1 MEKTILFAAALCVA
15 GVSIAE
21 AQARPQPRG
30 VTPRTW
36 VSGNGLMYTNIA
48 RFHDPGTASDW
59 VFDDNA
65 FGLGVGA
72 HHEFAPGLLLGVD
85 ASFAR
90 PAYERRR
97 PSGNVIS
104 GATGTATVATAM
116 ATGRIG
122 YGGGA
127 DLGFYL
133 TGGLGTIA
141 YNLEDVGEWN
151 ADFALQAGTGLEYRM
166 AAARS
171 IFLEWGR
178 IWGYHEREG
187 VGGGAAQ
194 HGVLKLG
201 LRFGL

>member
-1 MEKTILFAAALCVA
+1 MRKTILIAVALTMTGATAAV
-15 GVSIAE
+15 
-21 AQARPQPRG
+21 AQARPQLRAGPA
-30 VTPRTW
+30 TW
-36 VSGNGLMYTNIA
+36 FTAYGLMYTSIA
-48 RFHDPGTASDW
+48 RFHDPTTESDW

-65 FGLGVGA
+65 FGA
-72 HHEFAPGLLLGVD
+72 GLNIARELSAGLILGVD

-90 PAYERRR
+90 PAYERHQRGG
-97 PSGNVIS
+97 SAIA
-104 GATGTATVATAM
+104 GAAGTATIATAM

-122 YGGGA
+122 YGGGG

-133 TGGLGTIA
+133 TGGIGTIA
-141 YNLEDVGEWN
+141 YSLEDLDGWN
-151 ADFALQAGTGLEYRM
+151 TDFALRAGTGLDYRM
-166 AAARS
+166 GSARA

-201 LRFGL
+201 LRFGR

>member
-1 MEKTILFAAALCVA
+1 MKKSILLAAALCVA
-15 GVSIAE
+15 AVTIAE
-21 AQARPQPRG
+21 AQARPQARG
-30 VTPRTW
+30 VSPRTW
-36 VSGNGLMYTNIA
+36 ISANGLMYTNLA
-48 RFHDPGTASDW
+48 RFYDPGTASDW
-59 VFDDNA
+59 IFDDNA
-65 FGLGVGA
+65 FGFGAGA
-72 HHEFAPGLLLGVD
+72 HHEFAPGLLLGLD

-97 PSGNVIS
+97 PGGNQIS
-104 GATGTATVATAM
+104 GAQGTATVATAM

-201 LRFGL
+201 VRFGL

>member
-1 MEKTILFAAALCVA
+1 MKKMIVLAAMLCMAAASSV
-15 GVSIAE
+15 E
-21 AQARPQPRG
+21 AQMRAQG
-30 VTPRTW
+30 GSPRTW
-36 VSGNGLMYTNIA
+36 ATGYGLMYTSLA
-48 RFHDPGTASDW
+48 RFYDPGSDSDW

-65 FGLGVGA
+65 FGLGFAA
-72 HHEFAPGLLLGVD
+72 HREISPGLMLGVD
-85 ASFAR
+85 VSAAR

-97 PSGNVIS
+97 QGTDVRIS
-104 GATGTATVATAM
+104 GATGNATVATAM

-141 YNLEDVGEWN
+141 YNLEDLGEWN
-151 ADFALQAGTGLEYRM
+151 ADFALQAGTGLEYRIGR
-166 AAARS
+166 ARS

-178 IWGYHEREG
+178 IWGYHERDG
-187 VGGGAAQ
+187 IGGGAAQ

-201 LRFGL
+201 LRFGF